1 MSENSSQVEAVKKI
15 NEDAG
20 KCFEFFFS
28 QNYEQPEELKQQL
41 WYLAEMAYVSFRH
54 LKGEFEADARA
65 MDAKTSSSTPR
76 QESDTAQ
83 NGESD
88 ISEATA
94 EEESTDSDS
103 YIRGEDT
110 QLSLTDGKLTQ
121 FTRTEGEE
129 SNMKSEVP
137 GVKQETDSFVK
148 KTLMAIKKV
157 APNLR
162 YKPKHLR
169 RKKFKVIPYE
179 FASVWRNCSSIFS
192 EEKSSSPSPS
202 TQSIVP
208 KVAWEKVNM
217 AALKKL
223 PAPTTFPV
231 QTASP
236 SPQFY
241 NKTEGCPSGCPQYEA
256 GRRRECSC
264 RLGFDKP
271 NPFGSLLGFKSNMG
285 VVSVPSE
292 PLFGHIWDTDTSS
305 WILHAEIPVQE
316 SFRDERWRR
325 DRRPAERGTR
335 RRPTG
340 RTRRRR

>member
-65 MDAKTSSSTPR
+65 MDAKTSSSNPR

-94 EEESTDSDS
+94 EEENMDSDS

-110 QLSLTDGKLTQ
+110 QLSLTDGKLTL
-121 FTRTEGEE
+121 FTRTEGEM
-129 SNMKSEVP
+129 NMKSEVP

-169 RKKFKVIPYE
+169 RKKIQGNPLRV
-179 FASVWRNCSSIFS
+179 CLGL
-192 EEKSSSPSPS
+192 EE
-202 TQSIVP
+202 
-208 KVAWEKVNM
+208 
-217 AALKKL
+217 
-223 PAPTTFPV
+223 
-231 QTASP
+231 
-236 SPQFY
+236 
-241 NKTEGCPSGCPQYEA
+241 
-256 GRRRECSC
+256 
-264 RLGFDKP
+264 
-271 NPFGSLLGFKSNMG
+271 LLLN
-285 VVSVPSE
+285 
-292 PLFGHIWDTDTSS
+292 L
-305 WILHAEIPVQE
+305 L
-316 SFRDERWRR
+316 
-325 DRRPAERGTR
+325 
-335 RRPTG
+335 
-340 RTRRRR
+340 